1 VRVQNAASNMADYG
15 VKPGWQGDAGSHARA
30 GGVGTETGVGSSR
43 LSSVFERKPRFPDEF
58 EAQPRRRCC
67 TCRSACESRRS
78 VNWRASGQRYSD
90 QRCRLG
96 DGAHPECVLDAMA
109 GLAETPQASIS
120 AGLPGVASWLG
131 RKGSRCRPRPLGIED
146 KVD

>member
-109 GLAETPQASIS
+109 RTGGDAS
-120 AGLPGVASWLG
+120 GFNLG
-131 RKGSRCRPRPLGIED
+131 RTSWSGVVARAKGLEVQTSTARHRG
-146 KVD
+146 

>member
-30 GGVGTETGVGSSR
+30 GPKQVWGPADCPVCLRGNPGFLMSSK
-43 LSSVFERKPRFPDEF
+43 L
-58 EAQPRRRCC
+58 
-67 TCRSACESRRS
+67 
-78 VNWRASGQRYSD
+78 N
-90 QRCRLG
+90 L
-96 DGAHPECVLDAMA
+96 DGAAAPAGLHANLEEVSIGAQAASAILTNGVDSATGRIQSVSWTRWP